1 MSYEN
6 CVTLKPYGSIAEAAE
21 MVGLPEKLVRERVTS
36 GAVRCVMSG
45 KKYFVDIFDLLEAL
59 KAEGEARAPKGGS
72 AI

>member
-36 GAVRCVMSG
+36 GAVRCIKSG
-45 KKYFVDIFDLLEAL
+45 KKYYVDIFNLLESL
-59 KAEGEARAPKGGS
+59 KAEGEARTTNS
-72 AI
+72 